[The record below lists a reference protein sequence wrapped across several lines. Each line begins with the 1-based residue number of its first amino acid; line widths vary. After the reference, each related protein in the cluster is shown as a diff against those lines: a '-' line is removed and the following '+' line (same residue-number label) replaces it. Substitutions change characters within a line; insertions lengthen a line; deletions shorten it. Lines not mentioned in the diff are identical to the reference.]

1 MKSKVGLLLIIWML
15 VLSACAP
22 APIAQSP
29 VPPAASPIL
38 PDSTST
44 LGMDS
49 TSEQIQQAML
59 VSATKWQSLFM
70 DGVVNSYD
78 PGGNLLDSRHEQVWI
93 DQMAFR
99 FRYLSGP
106 GNQDADSFKA
116 SDGMKIIEMNIV
128 SGDAQTYDMAPMPA
142 QPQYVPPL
150 EPGMAYPNPLWSQM
164 GAPLAQLAFPSDL
177 AQSEGAFKPVG
188 VETILDRP
196 SLAVEWTYT
205 GNTFPSFR
213 AWLDL
218 QTSVMLKKQNFGKSG
233 GQTLESEIIPMK
245 VVFDVAFDDSL
256 FAMPTELPRFADP
269 NGLVLN
275 PLEAGAAV
283 PSGVDE
289 IGDLYFFTL
298 PHQAGQAPQLVRLPG
313 SCVVGLSP
321 CPQLEVV
328 QAPFA
333 FNFTLY
339 PLSWS
344 SDGQHAAFSY
354 SDSSTGTPQKVFVFN
369 ASANTWNS
377 VAQFPFIDP
386 PFWSPDGTWIAFRT
400 QDGLGGEDVYVTHRD
415 GTELKNLTASG
426 SLPADA
432 RPYIM
437 DGWITENIIVHSAL
451 PGREGTVYLVRAADG
466 AVRTLFDTLLTKASF
481 VPSPDGAY
489 LAYDDY
495 DYNSQKHVL
504 RMTEPD
510 AAHPVD
516 LATFSGGSI
525 FPIVWSPD
533 ATRVAFVYYTSYA
546 NGDPSADVYLVGRDG
561 LNLTQ
566 VYKGVTV
573 GRVVFSPDGKYL
585 LIEETTTSTG
595 GHLFSV
601 NLDTLESRILEA
613 PGLSLD
619 TDWYAPS
626 WRP

>member
-1 MKSKVGLLLIIWML
+1 
-15 VLSACAP
+15 
-22 APIAQSP
+22 
-29 VPPAASPIL
+29 
-38 PDSTST
+38 
-44 LGMDS
+44 
-49 TSEQIQQAML
+49 
-59 VSATKWQSLFM
+59 
-70 DGVVNSYD
+70 
-78 PGGNLLDSRHEQVWI
+78 
-93 DQMAFR
+93 
-99 FRYLSGP
+99 
-106 GNQDADSFKA
+106 
-116 SDGMKIIEMNIV
+116 
-128 SGDAQTYDMAPMPA
+128 MPA

-150 EPGMAYPNPLWSQM
+150 EPGMAYPNPLWGQM
-164 GAPLAQLAFPSDL
+164 GAPLAQLAFPSDF
-177 AQSEGAFKPVG
+177 AQSEGTFKSIG

-196 SLAVEWTYT
+196 SLVVEWTHA
-205 GNTFPSFR
+205 GNQFPSFR

-218 QTSVMLKKQNFGKSG
+218 QTSVILKKQNFGKSG
-233 GQTLESEIIPMK
+233 GQTLESEIIPTK

-369 ASANTWNS
+369 ASANTWTS
-377 VAQFPFIDP
+377 VAQFPFVDP